1 NADDNFNQLYENAKP
16 LKENIEIALK
26 LLKILLKEL
35 ERVLGRN
42 TFAERVNKLTEDEP
56 KLNGLAGNLDKK
68 MNPELYSE
76 QEQQQEQQKNQ
87 KRDRGM
93 HL

>member
-1 NADDNFNQLYENAKP
+1 
-16 LKENIEIALK
+16 
-26 LLKILLKEL
+26 
-35 ERVLGRN
+35 
-42 TFAERVNKLTEDEP
+42 
-56 KLNGLAGNLDKK
+56 

>member
-1 NADDNFNQLYENAKP
+1 SFIRLNNSHISSKVTGA
-16 LKENIEIALK
+16 
-26 LLKILLKEL
+26 
-35 ERVLGRN
+35 
-42 TFAERVNKLTEDEP
+42 FAERVNKLTEDEP